1 MRSIELTEEIVKAAQ
16 SIINIPLPYKKL
28 MNHLGQEI
36 LSGKSKICQIE
47 DLKRAFNI
55 EIQRK
60 PTRYIIKEIYDTKQE
75 KNNKKLVST
84 NKQDFLDLCERRY
97 LTPVEEIPEHLHS
110 REKVA
115 YICDFHPDTILH
127 TTLRNLKNTIGC
139 PLCQYPMSRFEV
151 MVFLGLEHLGAIHR
165 AKLKGVE
172 YDIYIPKQNILIEAD
187 GILYHS
193 NDEENG
199 RAKRKY
205 KTAEELNCTLYKLVE
220 QTPKSKIYC
229 DDNKI
234 YTVPFLTASLKER
247 QQMIDLL
254 KETFAYDDSQD
265 YWDKAADYMRE
276 WKNQHQDQENNNHKK
291 IYQYDTDGNLI
302 HTFNSFK
309 EIQDT
314 IKSGQAFGF
323 NWAVT

>member
-1 MRSIELTEEIVKAAQ
+1 MRSIELTEEIVKVAQ
-16 SIINIPLPYKKL
+16 SIINVPLPYKKL
-28 MNHLGQEI
+28 MNYLGQEI

-60 PTRYIIKEIYDTKQE
+60 PTRYVIKEIYNTKQE
-75 KNNKKLVST
+75 KISKKLVST
-84 NKQDFLDLCERRY
+84 NKQDFLDLCEKRY
-97 LTPVEEIPEHLHS
+97 LTPIEEIPEHLHS

-115 YICDFHPDTILH
+115 YICNFHPDTILY
-127 TTLRNLKNTIGC
+127 TTLHNLKKTIGC

-151 MVFLGLEHLGAIHR
+151 MVFLGLEYLGAIHR
-165 AKLKGVE
+165 PKLKGVE

-199 RAKRKY
+199 RAERKY

-220 QTPKSKIYC
+220 QTPKSKIYQEG
-229 DDNKI
+229 NKI
-234 YTVPFLTASLKER
+234 HTVPFLSATLKER
-247 QQMIDLL
+247 QQMINLL
-254 KETFAYDDSQD
+254 KETFGYDDSQD

-276 WKNQHQDQENNNHKK
+276 WKNQHQDHDSKAPKK
-291 IYQYDTDGNLI
+291 IYQYDDKGNLI
-302 HTFNSFK
+302 YMFNSFK
-309 EIQDT
+309 EIQDE
-314 IKSGQAFGF
+314 IKSGEAFGF
-323 NWAVT
+323 KWVIT

>member
-16 SIINIPLPYKKL
+16 SIINVPLSYKKL

-36 LSGKSKICQIE
+36 LSGHSKISQIE
-47 DLKRAFNI
+47 DLKRVFDI

-60 PTRYIIKEIYDTKQE
+60 PTRYIIKEIYEAKQD
-75 KNNKKLVST
+75 KISKKLVST

-115 YICDFHPDTILH
+115 YVCNFHPNTILH
-127 TTLRNLKNTIGC
+127 TTLRNLKNTVGC

-151 MVFLGLEHLGAIHR
+151 MVFLGLEYLGSIHR
-165 AKLKGVE
+165 PKLKGVE
-172 YDIYIPKQNILIEAD
+172 YDIYMPKQNILIEAD
-187 GILYHS
+187 GVLYHAD
-193 NDEENG
+193 DEETG
-199 RAKRKY
+199 RAEKKY
-205 KTAEELNCTLYKLVE
+205 GTAEELNCTLYKLVE
-220 QTPKSKIYC
+220 QMPKSKIYREG
-229 DDNKI
+229 NKI

-254 KETFAYDDSQD
+254 KETFGYDDSQD

-276 WKNQHQDQENNNHKK
+276 WKSQHQDQDNKVSKK
-291 IYQYDTDGNLI
+291 IYQYDDKGNLI
-302 HTFNSFK
+302 YTFNSFK
-309 EIQDT
+309 EIQDA
-314 IKSGQAFGF
+314 IKSGEAFGF
-323 NWAVT
+323 KWAVS

>member
-1 MRSIELTEEIVKAAQ
+1 MRSIELTEEIIEAAQ
-16 SIINIPLPYKKL
+16 QIINIPLSYKKL
-28 MNHLGQEI
+28 MIHLGQNI
-36 LSGKSKICQIE
+36 LAGKSKVCQIE

-60 PTRYIIKEIYDTKQE
+60 PTRYIIKEIYKTKKE
-75 KNNKKLVST
+75 KISGKLTPT

-97 LTPVEEIPEHLHS
+97 LTPIEEIPEHLHS
-110 REKVA
+110 RQKVA
-115 YICDFHPDTILH
+115 YVCNFHPDTILY
-127 TTLRNLKNTIGC
+127 TTLKNLKNTIGC

-151 MVFLGLEHLGAIHR
+151 MVFLGLEYLGAIHR
-165 AKLKGVE
+165 PKLKGVE

-193 NDEENG
+193 NDVENG
-199 RAKRKY
+199 RAERKY
-205 KTAEELNCTLYKLVE
+205 KTAKELNCTLYKLVE
-220 QTPKSKIYC
+220 QKPKSKTYR
-229 DDNKI
+229 DGNKI

-265 YWDKAADYMRE
+265 YWDKAADYMRQ
-276 WKNQHQDQENNNHKK
+276 WKSYHQDQENTNHKK
-291 IYQYDTDGNLI
+291 IYQYDIDGNLI

-309 EIQDT
+309 EIQDA